1 MIGSEKAYP
10 HPPAWPHSAD
20 LERGTDEKPPRQ
32 VPRSPAYVQQE
43 ADEHYDRCSRVPPD
57 RGAAF
62 SHPGPRDER
71 PESTVK
77 YLVAL
82 VLGLAVILFMCRQAS
97 ADFTQN
103 LSSDATEAH
112 ASLQQ
117 AMLVQVLHHNLK
129 CKEAEDRQQER
140 RHSRSKLDSARL
152 HEVQMQY
159 GNNSHE
165 LLKLQIIGHQAS
177 MQLTQQHNHEQE
189 VFMHE
194 ESKQAMDG
202 MIKMGTSSLMAQES
216 MTARSVDSAQAM
228 LDATME
234 TVKVIS
240 TQK

>member
-1 MIGSEKAYP
+1 MISLEKAYAY
-10 HPPAWPHSAD
+10 PPAWPHSAD
-20 LERGTDEKPPRQ
+20 LEGGAGEKPPRQ
-32 VPRSPAYVQQE
+32 VPRPPAHMQE
-43 ADEHYDRCSRVPPD
+43 EDECYDRCSRVSLD
-57 RGAAF
+57 RGAAL

-97 ADFTQN
+97 ADFTQH
-103 LSSDATEAH
+103 LSSDPAGTQTP
-112 ASLQQ
+112 LQN
-117 AMLVQVLHHNLK
+117 AMLVQMLRHNIK

-140 RHSRSKLDSARL
+140 RHSRSKLDSDRL

-165 LLKLQIIGHQAS
+165 LLKMQIIGHQAS
-177 MQLTQQHNHEQE
+177 IQLTQQHNHEQE

-202 MIKMGTSSLMAQES
+202 IVKMGTSSLKAQES

-228 LDATME
+228 LDATMD
-234 TVKVIS
+234 TVRVLGA
-240 TQK
+240 QK